1 MAAFEPQR
9 NEKWNLC
16 ASILDTSPKIILGQ
30 NASHQNPFN
39 DINTV
44 LNALTH
50 NREIQ
55 FMHILTR
62 NYSKKIIQGKAPLTK
77 IDQFWFLICV
87 FETLDGICVVRVEP
101 TQHREIQL

>member
-1 MAAFEPQR
+1 MLFVLNPT
-9 NEKWNLC
+9 WNFSKYRSGPTC
-16 ASILDTSPKIILGQ
+16 
-30 NASHQNPFN
+30 
-39 DINTV
+39 TV

-50 NREIQ
+50 KREIQ